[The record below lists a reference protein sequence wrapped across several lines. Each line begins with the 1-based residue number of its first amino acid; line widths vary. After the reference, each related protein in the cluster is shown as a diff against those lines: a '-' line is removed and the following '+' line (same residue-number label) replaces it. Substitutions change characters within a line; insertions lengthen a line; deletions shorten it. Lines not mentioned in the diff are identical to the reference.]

1 MRPFVREHDALLL
14 ANHGAVTL
22 GPTVEAACFRME
34 SLEQGARILLV
45 ARMLGGAR
53 PLSPEEVAR
62 LMPPRRTT

>member
-1 MRPFVREHDALLL
+1 M
-14 ANHGAVTL
+14 TL